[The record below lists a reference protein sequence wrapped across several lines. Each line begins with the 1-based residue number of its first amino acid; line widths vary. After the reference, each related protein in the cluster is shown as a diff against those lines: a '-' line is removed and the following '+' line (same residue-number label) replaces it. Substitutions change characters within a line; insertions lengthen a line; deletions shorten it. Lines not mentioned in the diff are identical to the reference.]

1 MIPSAPFDH
10 TKPLPAQ
17 EALSCLAEDQTDVL
31 NVTTSVERLLDRLS
45 ADYEAEARVQW
56 QRAFRVQRARRLE
69 LEASL
74 YRAQVELLRA
84 RVLGMEFVAAK
95 DSTVS
100 ASNQVRVDRLLTAV
114 KTELYNAN
122 VTRELRPG
130 NWNAPIAR
138 PASAT
143 QDNNRA
149 SSSRGPN

>member
-1 MIPSAPFDH
+1 M
-10 TKPLPAQ
+10 
-17 EALSCLAEDQTDVL
+17 LSCLAEDQTDVL
-31 NVTTSVERLLDRLS
+31 NVTTSVKRLLDRLP
-45 ADYEAEARVQW
+45 ADYEAKARVQW

-84 RVLGMEFVAAK
+84 RVLGMEFVAAN

>member
-1 MIPSAPFDH
+1 M
-10 TKPLPAQ
+10 
-17 EALSCLAEDQTDVL
+17 
-31 NVTTSVERLLDRLS
+31 
-45 ADYEAEARVQW
+45 QW

-84 RVLGMEFVAAK
+84 RVLGMEFVAAN

>member
-1 MIPSAPFDH
+1 M
-10 TKPLPAQ
+10 
-17 EALSCLAEDQTDVL
+17 SCLAEDQTDVL
-31 NVTTSVERLLDRLS
+31 NVTASVERLLDRLS

-84 RVLGMEFVAAK
+84 RVLGMEFVAAN

-130 NWNAPIAR
+130 NWNAPIHGPTAH

-143 QDNNRA
+143 QDSNRA
-149 SSSRGPN
+149 NSSRGQN

>member
-1 MIPSAPFDH
+1 M
-10 TKPLPAQ
+10 
-17 EALSCLAEDQTDVL
+17 SCLAEDQTDVL
-31 NVTTSVERLLDRLS
+31 NVTASVERLLDRLS

-84 RVLGMEFVAAK
+84 RVLGMEFVAAN

-130 NWNAPIAR
+130 SWNAPIAR
-138 PASAT
+138 PAAAT
-143 QDNNRA
+143 RDNNRA